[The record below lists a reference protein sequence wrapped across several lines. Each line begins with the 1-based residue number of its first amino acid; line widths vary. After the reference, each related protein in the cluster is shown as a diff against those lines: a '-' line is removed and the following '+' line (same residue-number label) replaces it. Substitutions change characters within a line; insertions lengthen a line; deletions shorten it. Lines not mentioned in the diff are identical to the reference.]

1 MGKEGSI
8 PMTIRFDDRVAIVTG
23 AGAGLGRQHALLL
36 GSRGAKVVVNDPG
49 GAVDGK
55 GTANAVADQ
64 VVAEI
69 KAAGG
74 EAVANYNSV
83 ADAKSAQGIIDT
95 AMQTWGRLDIL
106 VNNAGIAA
114 LGRDGAPST
123 ADIEA
128 VRSTIETNF
137 IGALAVTQAMLP
149 LLRKSKSASIVNV
162 SSELGSITGHTT
174 PEWKFAHVRAIGY
187 SASKAAMNMMT
198 AQLALELAGTAIK
211 VNSVNPGYTATDLN
225 KHSGPQ
231 TVQEGAAE
239 TIRLALAGPDGPT
252 GGFYETGGT
261 LPW

>member
-1 MGKEGSI
+1 MADAAK
-8 PMTIRFDDRVAIVTG
+8 RVALITG
-23 AGAGLGRQHALLL
+23 ANKGIGFEVARQVGKAGCTVLVGARNIELGKQAALRLKVEGNDSHFIAIDVVKL
-36 GSRGAKVVVNDPG
+36 DTIHRAAK
-49 GAVDGK
+49 
-55 GTANAVADQ
+55 Q
-64 VVAEI
+64 IES
-69 KAAGG
+69 
-74 EAVANYNSV
+74 EF
-83 ADAKSAQGIIDT
+83 
-95 AMQTWGRLDIL
+95 GRLDIL

>member
-1 MGKEGSI
+1 MADATK
-8 PMTIRFDDRVAIVTG
+8 RVALITG
-23 AGAGLGRQHALLL
+23 ANKGIGLEVARQVGKAGCTVLVGARNVELGREAALRL
-36 GSRGAKVVVNDPG
+36 KVEGHDAHFIALDVVKPETIKR
-49 GAVDGK
+49 A
-55 GTANAVADQ
+55 
-64 VVAEI
+64 AEEI
-69 KAAGG
+69 
-74 EAVANYNSV
+74 ERNF
-83 ADAKSAQGIIDT
+83 
-95 AMQTWGRLDIL
+95 GRLDIL

-128 VRSTIETNF
+128 VRATIETNF